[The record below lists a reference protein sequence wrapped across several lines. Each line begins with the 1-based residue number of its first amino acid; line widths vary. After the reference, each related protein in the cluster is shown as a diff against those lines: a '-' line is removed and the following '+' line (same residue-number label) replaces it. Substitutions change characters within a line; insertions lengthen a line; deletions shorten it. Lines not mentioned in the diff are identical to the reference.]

1 MYAPEQNIG
10 ISGWFETE
18 YGVDFVEIKSAKNLE
33 DLVSQ
38 LLHDYGDDIVGVD
51 LELDGEYEDGL
62 VIEEDFVIGTAL
74 EEAQ

>member
-18 YGVDFVEIKSAKNLE
+18 YGVDFVEIKSAKNLD

-38 LLHDYGDDIVGVD
+38 LLHDYGDDILAGD
-51 LELDGEYEDGL
+51 LELAGEYADGSE
-62 VIEEDFVIGTAL
+62 IEEDFIIGTAL

>member
-18 YGVDFVEIKSAKNLE
+18 YGVDFVEIKSAEGLD
-33 DLVSQ
+33 DLVGQ
-38 LLHDYGDDIVGVD
+38 LLEDYGDDIVGVD
-51 LELDGEYEDGL
+51 LELDGEYSDGSP
-62 VIEEDFVIGTAL
+62 IDKNYVIGKAL

>member
-18 YGVDFVEIKSAKNLE
+18 YGVDFIEIKSAKNLD

-38 LLHDYGDDIVGVD
+38 LLHDYGDDVVGVD
-51 LELDGEYEDGL
+51 LELDGEYSDGSSL
-62 VIEEDFVIGTAL
+62 EEDHVIGTAL
-74 EEAQ
+74 EKAQ